1 MKKTLRLV
9 KIGKDR
15 WIYSN
20 YTGAIEPVTIRGFIH
35 QVRDL
40 FLPEK
45 Y

>member
-9 KIGKDR
+9 KVGEDK

-20 YTGAIEPVTIRGFIH
+20 YTGAIEPVTVKGFIR
-35 QVRDL
+35 QVLDL
-40 FLPEK
+40 IK